1 MDHDDDRNG
10 NGNFRPA
17 QCQHLPRA
25 RVRSLSL
32 QQHPIADP
40 GIPKSLI
47 KSDDHRERNGRC
59 IMRSHDLVSDGFL
72 AITAAGFVLLC
83 SSLVAIA
90 FN

>member
-17 QCQHLPRA
+17 QRQHLPRA
-25 RVRSLSL
+25 RVRGISLR
-32 QQHPIADP
+32 QHPVAGP
-40 GIPKSLI
+40 EIPKSLI
-47 KSDDHRERNGRC
+47 KSGDHRENDRC

-72 AITAAGFVLLC
+72 ALTAAGFFLLC

-90 FN
+90 FH